1 MQEKKVLNLLSEMYR
16 NINEWFNKIKNKL
29 DLIEK
34 RVTSIE
40 SKLNAANKAFITDS
54 IDTIEK
60 LTALEEK
67 LENIEKRI
75 IVIGKSSDSK
85 TNH

>member
-1 MQEKKVLNLLSEMYR
+1 MQEKKVLNLLSKMYR
-16 NINEWFNKIKNKL
+16 NINQWFNKIKKNL
-29 DLIEK
+29 DMIER

-40 SKLNAANKAFITDS
+40 SKLNAANQAFITDS

-75 IVIGKSSDSK
+75 IVIGKSSDFK
-85 TNH
+85 INH